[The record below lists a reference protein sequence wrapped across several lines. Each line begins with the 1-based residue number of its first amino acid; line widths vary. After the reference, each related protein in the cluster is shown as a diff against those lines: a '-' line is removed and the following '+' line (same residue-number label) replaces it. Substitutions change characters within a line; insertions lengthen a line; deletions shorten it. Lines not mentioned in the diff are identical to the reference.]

1 MPSLI
6 VIKSFFVFLVFSL
19 RLSVS
24 GVVSLSRSVCPA
36 CRLRCRLP
44 WGLSRSVSPSVRR
57 ASCRLACACA
67 RVCLYGLLCRLRS
80 ALAAPLSGCPS
91 PLRSAC
97 LGATWACLVSLR
109 SGVPRLSAVSPLRRG
124 SESVRVACLRAPAVS
139 GVAVRLLCR
148 ASVIWLSVS
157 ACRGGLPCVPS
168 LRLAPLSGV
177 ACRPA
182 VSLRLCRCRG
192 RLGRRAL
199 LRCPAVCP
207 SAVSALRLPC
217 CASCACACG
226 AVAPSRVRVRIGV
239 VWLSRARVRIGGFF
253 LRLFSA
259 WQDGC
264 LSPRSGS
271 LRPAW
276 GVPSAVSVR
285 RGVGVGAPGAW
296 GCGCPAWVRSASAR
310 SGVRQLSRL
319 ELIGFVRL
327 MPFFGGCLRPVEN
340 RLVP

>member
-1 MPSLI
+1 VPSLI

-168 LRLAPLSGV
+168 LRLALLSGV

-182 VSLRLCRCRG
+182 VSLRLCHCRG
-192 RLGRRAL
+192 WSA
-199 LRCPAVCP
+199 CPAPLSGCPSVCRLRAPSPSVCP
-207 SAVSALRLPC
+207 AAPRARARVGLSLRLACACVRGCLVVSCARAYMGFLPAPLSGVAGRLSVSALRL
-217 CASCACACG
+217 
-226 AVAPSRVRVRIGV
+226 APS
-239 VWLSRARVRIGGFF
+239 
-253 LRLFSA
+253 
-259 WQDGC
+259 
-264 LSPRSGS
+264 
-271 LRPAW
+271 
-276 GVPSAVSVR
+276 GVPCA
-285 RGVGVGAPGAW
+285 RGVGLWLSGVGALRLGALRRA
-296 GCGCPAWVRSASAR
+296 PTFSAR
-310 SGVRQLSRL
+310 TYWFCATYAFFRRLSPSGRK
-319 ELIGFVRL
+319 
-327 MPFFGGCLRPVEN
+327 
-340 RLVP
+340 